1 MFRILDKVNSAIL
14 VMIEVSNHADAYTL
28 FESLNNRGTPLT
40 SVDLIKNLLLAR
52 LDVNG
57 DGDIDYY
64 FSRWTEI
71 LSDLGDE
78 YSDQER
84 FFRQNYNAF
93 RKKLNAPFLK
103 GDRQYPLGTIA
114 TRSTML
120 DIYEKI
126 ITKDPVAAL
135 DELSENAAIY
145 AGIILNKTDTLSDE
159 QRESYLDLQR
169 VQGAP
174 SYLFIMYLIKHQE
187 SLGVTDED
195 VVKICKLL
203 VNFFIRRNRDR
214 YSAYS

>member
-1 MFRILDKVNSAIL
+1 
-14 VMIEVSNHADAYTL
+14 MIEVSNHADAYTL

-64 FSRWTEI
+64 SSRWTEI

-93 RKKLNAPFLK
+93 RKTLNAPFLK

-120 DIYEKI
+120 DIYERS
-126 ITKDPVAAL
+126 L
-135 DELSENAAIY
+135 LR
-145 AGIILNKTDTLSDE
+145 TL
-159 QRESYLDLQR
+159 
-169 VQGAP
+169 
-174 SYLFIMYLIKHQE
+174 
-187 SLGVTDED
+187 
-195 VVKICKLL
+195 LL
-203 VNFFIRRNRDR
+203 LLTN
-214 YSAYS
+214 

>member
-103 GDRQYPLGTIA
+103 GDSALLQPGLPCWTSTKRLLPRTPLPLWM
-114 TRSTML
+114 S
-120 DIYEKI
+120 
-126 ITKDPVAAL
+126 
-135 DELSENAAIY
+135 
-145 AGIILNKTDTLSDE
+145 
-159 QRESYLDLQR
+159 
-169 VQGAP
+169 
-174 SYLFIMYLIKHQE
+174 
-187 SLGVTDED
+187 
-195 VVKICKLL
+195 
-203 VNFFIRRNRDR
+203 
-214 YSAYS
+214 